1 VRAGRVPR
9 GPLVRLV
16 SHSLTAL
23 EKAGNELGKALVVVI
38 SSMVGVEPQ
47 PGVVPYGMSKA
58 AQRALCAGA
67 HLECA
72 QRGIQF
78 TAISPA
84 LVDTPGAAWSA
95 ADGKPAAED
104 VAQAVRFLL
113 STSTNCYVPEL
124 QLRGAGPFRA
134 VLPQEQLFVN
144 AMPRIPRRTASVGLS
159 RLGNC

>member
-1 VRAGRVPR
+1 M
-9 GPLVRLV
+9 
-16 SHSLTAL
+16 T
-23 EKAGNELGKALVVVI
+23 
-38 SSMVGVEPQ
+38 
-47 PGVVPYGMSKA
+47 KA

-113 STSTNCYVPEL
+113 STSTNCYAPEL
-124 QLRGAGPFRA
+124 QLRAAGPFRA
-134 VLPQEQLFVN
+134 VLIRKNSCLSMQCQEFRGV
-144 AMPRIPRRTASVGLS
+144 PRLWV
-159 RLGNC
+159 